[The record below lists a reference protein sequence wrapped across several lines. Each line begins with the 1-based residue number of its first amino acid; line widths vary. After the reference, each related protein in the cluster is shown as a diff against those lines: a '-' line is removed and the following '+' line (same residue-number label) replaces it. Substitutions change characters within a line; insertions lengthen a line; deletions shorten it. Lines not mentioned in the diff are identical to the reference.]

1 MAKPYLSVVIP
12 CYNEVANLQRNVLAQ
27 VAKYLSAKKFT
38 WEVIISDDGSSDQSR
53 ELIRKHIKTL
63 KNFRLL
69 VNNHGGKPTALW
81 HGVKNSMGKFILFV
95 DMDQSTPIKELDKL
109 LPYAEQGY
117 KVVIGSRGLERKNFP
132 LYRRL
137 GSFVFLTLRKSVVLP
152 EISDTQC
159 GFKLFDKE
167 VLVTSFPRLEYFKK
181 SRERAG
187 WKVSSYDVE
196 LLYIIKNMGHQIKE
210 VIVDWQDRDVSKSKG
225 GGVNR
230 YFKESWDML
239 GQILRVK
246 LNDLKGLY

>member
-1 MAKPYLSVVIP
+1 M
-12 CYNEVANLQRNVLAQ
+12 
-27 VAKYLSAKKFT
+27 
-38 WEVIISDDGSSDQSR
+38 
-53 ELIRKHIKTL
+53 
-63 KNFRLL
+63 
-69 VNNHGGKPTALW
+69 
-81 HGVKNSMGKFILFV
+81 
-95 DMDQSTPIKELDKL
+95 
-109 LPYAEQGY
+109 
-117 KVVIGSRGLERKNFP
+117 
-132 LYRRL
+132 

-246 LNDLKGLY
+246 LNDIKGLY